1 MLEVT
6 YERYVNITGNL
17 DNLYLKIWDPNYT
30 SVLLDFIYL
39 FIPEPILLLIFVIYI
54 LCIRNSF
61 KNLYEKIYLVNPK
74 MLKKRLNELKKL
86 SVIFGQLKNISKFE
100 NVNVDSIIDYIEKDC
115 SKKHTKPSTRLT

>member
-17 DNLYLKIWDPNYT
+17 DNLYFRMWDPNYI
-30 SVLLDFIYL
+30 SVLLDYIYPFIL
-39 FIPEPILLLIFVIYI
+39 EPILLLIFVIYI

>member
-17 DNLYLKIWDPNYT
+17 DNLYFRMWDPNYI
-30 SVLLDFIYL
+30 SVLLDYIYPFIL
-39 FIPEPILLLIFVIYI
+39 EPILLLIFVIYI

-115 SKKHTKPSTRLT
+115 SKKHIKPSTRLT